1 VSLVSDNLI
10 TVSLHVYIYVSIEI
24 LSQHSDMY
32 TQHTPRQGNNLRTLQ
47 QARTINVFGHT

>member
-10 TVSLHVYIYVSIEI
+10 TVSLHDYIYVSIEI

-32 TQHTPRQGNNLRTLQ
+32 TQHTPRQV
-47 QARTINVFGHT
+47 TI